1 MAENKIILSLEID
14 GVTRNFQSIKDI
26 KQGVKDLKNELATLD
41 VGSEAFKKASK
52 NLNELQG
59 KLGDVGDAA
68 KIEGNSFERLGKSAS
83 LIGEGFQTFDADK
96 IKLGFQGIGGAMKA
110 IPIFLLISGIT
121 LLITNFGEI
130 VKWGKEFFNIMSD
143 DERAVRALTKE
154 MNTQKEVTAALIKEL
169 TRELELMQA
178 KGASDGELL
187 AKKKELIKTQLDE
200 AVTIAKVNFAKL
212 KQAEADA
219 TYFESTLIYQSAI
232 LRKIGQ
238 DEAADKIDRAIHA
251 SKIER
256 TKEQRK
262 ALSDSQE
269 LIKDLTA
276 KGISERLSFEK
287 KEKDKQDEINK
298 KNREDDITN
307 AKEHQKKLADE
318 TEAVRKKFADEHGIK
333 AMQERLKEREAFLQ
347 AEEDAEKK
355 LEKER
360 YERMLEMREQE
371 HQADIIKN
379 AQLVADDK
387 LAKETLIKNEQ
398 DLFNAKVSLAN
409 ASIGIISSLQGFVA
423 KGSAASKALA
433 LTEIAAQTGVG
444 LIQGLIVAQKA
455 AAGTGPAAA
464 IAFPIFL
471 ATQIGAVL
479 AAALKAKAALSGG
492 ASAPSAP
499 APPTIPSLPSTSSN
513 APVVRNEANAPTNE
527 STTFDRSGNRTEP
540 LVVKAVVV
548 ETDITDAQ
556 RRVNRLKEQSTY

>member
-154 MNTQKEVTAALIKEL
+154 MNTQKEVTAQLIKEL